1 MSFGQALP
9 TFDLC
14 SDIQGGDGPDYFC
27 FNSDS
32 DAQSKNDHVIEY
44 VAESESDGL
53 VNQGDNVDVEQTSV
67 DQESVDVQ
75 QTVKDDSESEESES
89 EKVILSETP
98 PPLRT
103 RRGRVIKKPKKF
115 GFE

>member
-1 MSFGQALP
+1 MKMEMQI
-9 TFDLC
+9 
-14 SDIQGGDGPDYFC
+14 SDVWYQLSWSTKWRGPDYFC

-75 QTVKDDSESEESES
+75 QTVKRWQWKWRKWKWKGYLKWDSP
-89 EKVILSETP
+89 TTTDP
-98 PPLRT
+98 
-103 RRGRVIKKPKKF
+103 
-115 GFE
+115 